1 MTLNE
6 MKKYGDR
13 VIILGDFNGKV
24 GEGMD
29 DKEVGPFGLGERN
42 ENGQLLVDFS
52 KANDLFITSTWYQQK
67 KGAQHTWTAPNG
79 KSKNQIDYILINKRY
94 RNNVTNAK
102 SRPGMD

>member
-29 DKEVGPFGLGERN
+29 DKAVGPFGLGERN
-42 ENGQLLVDFS
+42 ENGQLPVDF
-52 KANDLFITSTWYQQK
+52 
-67 KGAQHTWTAPNG
+67 
-79 KSKNQIDYILINKRY
+79 
-94 RNNVTNAK
+94 
-102 SRPGMD
+102 